1 MIAAARS
8 PPRESAFHDQCYL
21 PGRHSLLIDEVV
33 HRGRS
38 ASDVERASTLFA
50 EPCRMPYNW
59 QDLQIR
65 LEC

>member
-1 MIAAARS
+1 MIAAAARS
-8 PPRESAFHDQCYL
+8 PPRESAFHDL
-21 PGRHSLLIDEVV
+21 RLIDEVV

-38 ASDVERASTLFA
+38 ASDVKRASTFCGEL
-50 EPCRMPYNW
+50 CRATYNW